1 MHRLVLSVQLQ
12 EKQRGGLRG
21 RVAQKRPAPAANQ
34 TRLPK
39 LPQLPAAHILFLVF
53 SGNFIGIVCARTL
66 HYQFYSWYYHTIPLL
81 LWCTR
86 LPTTVR
92 LSLWL
97 CIEVIF
103 NIFPS
108 TPETSLAL
116 LGCHLLILLALAFAP
131 AERGSDRTH

>member
-1 MHRLVLSVQLQ
+1 MHAESSACLQ
-12 EKQRGGLRG
+12 GAYSDHCISDPTLLWNIDKD
-21 RVAQKRPAPAANQ
+21 
-34 TRLPK
+34 
-39 LPQLPAAHILFLVF
+39 
-53 SGNFIGIVCARTL
+53 VCCR
-66 HYQFYSWYYHTIPLL
+66 YYHTIPLL